1 MLVNGINLL
10 RNLALLKQERS
21 LMFFSSKDDTLL
33 GDNTYVNGK
42 VPIEEPVLLM
52 ASTAYSICWS
62 LPSGV
67 KVVVRWSY
75 LRDI

>member
-1 MLVNGINLL
+1 
-10 RNLALLKQERS
+10 
-21 LMFFSSKDDTLL
+21 MFFSSKDHSLL
-33 GDNTYVNGK
+33 GDNTYVN
-42 VPIEEPVLLM
+42 VDLPIDEPVLLM
-52 ASTAYSICWS
+52 ASTAYSICCS